1 MNIYLRFFYV
11 FIFTIALSACSQ
23 EKMYTKPELV
33 GELYD
38 SKTKRPIINTEGY
51 VDFYLGEK
59 VESKLKTNNG
69 GRFYVKPRYKEY
81 FFFTPKIDESIVG
94 APQIYISLKGYSFK
108 TYDYS
113 IKYQEQNKNTDPMG
127 LAKVD
132 VDVIYLDPEK

>member
-23 EKMYTKPELV
+23 EKIYTKPELV

-59 VESKLKTNNG
+59 EGSKLKTNNEG
-69 GRFYVKPRYKEY
+69 EFYVKPRYKAY
-81 FFFTPKIDESIVG
+81 FFHAKIDESIVG

-132 VDVIYLDPEK
+132 VGVIYLDPEK